1 MPDESPLDELAV
13 QLPGRLMAI
22 EIVLVLLLRQKA
34 NAGRL
39 LAGAETILSHLE
51 ANEMANG
58 PDDAKD
64 YALKCYATARESLD
78 KMALEVRR

>member
-1 MPDESPLDELAV
+1 MEERPLDDHGV

-22 EIVLVLLLRQKA
+22 EIILVLLLRQKS

-39 LAGAETILSHLE
+39 LADAERILTAIE

-58 PDDAKD
+58 PPSEREQ
-64 YALKCYATARESLD
+64 ALNYFAVARISID
-78 KMALEVRR
+78 KFAEEARRR